1 MENLIQEKISA
12 DHLMF
17 VSLKYT
23 KTCGVMINLLEKW
36 ARIITDGTDII
47 LQDAKK
53 RKKLKSIPTTPV
65 MRIMKAQEIFSR
77 EPILTKAL
85 ELQDMFKKVECL
97 KKLRENEF
105 RKNVTLK
112 IFYKGKEINVNL
124 EKLKEYNDIIDNF
137 VEFVKRYH
145 SSKK

>member
-1 MENLIQEKISA
+1 MENLIQQKISA

-36 ARIITDGTDII
+36 ASIITDGTAIL

-53 RKKLKSIPTTPV
+53 KKKLKIIPPSPV
-65 MRIMKAQEIFSR
+65 MRIMKAQEIFSK
-77 EPILTKAL
+77 EEDVTKVL
-85 ELQDMFKKVECL
+85 EVQDMFKKIDSL
-97 KKLRENEF
+97 RKLRENEF
-105 RKNVTLK
+105 RKNVTLRV
-112 IFYKGKEINVNL
+112 FYKGKEIAVNL
-124 EKLKEYNDIIDNF
+124 DKLKEYNEMIDRF
-137 VEFVKRYH
+137 VEFVKKYH